1 MLLALLL
8 AGSMWFYVR
17 QVLVPYQR
25 ADAATHNR
33 PRGNLSDLY
42 PRWLGARELLLNHR
56 DPYSPELTREI
67 QAGYYGRELDP
78 DRPGDPRD
86 QQGFVYPVY
95 VVFLLGPLIHLPFL
109 VVQAGF
115 RCLLVVLTAASVL
128 LWLRVLNWRPSAATT
143 AILIVLALGSFP
155 TVQGIELQ
163 QLSLV
168 VSGMI
173 AGCAFLLAGNH
184 LLLAGVVLAF
194 ATIKPQLVLPMV
206 AWLILWAFS
215 DLRKRAGLLWGF
227 SLTMAI
233 LLAGAQYV
241 LPGWMGRFWGA
252 VSAYRQYTDGAPSL
266 LDVLITPVWARILT
280 TLIAFALVSVCWLA
294 RSEPANTTAFGVV
307 SALVLAVT
315 VVVIPTFGPY
325 NQLLLLPGIL
335 SVISNRTILRNRSVL
350 TRAACVI
357 AAPVFFWPWLAALAL
372 TVASFV
378 LPGQSVKQAWVMPLW
393 TILYVPFTVLLLLG
407 LIVAITFHDW
417 GKGRPTGNY
426 QAGWPIDR

>member
-1 MLLALLL
+1 LLLALLL
-8 AGSMWFYVR
+8 AGSMWFYAR
-17 QVLVPYQR
+17 QVLVAYQL
-25 ADAATHNR
+25 AEAAAYNR

-78 DRPGDPRD
+78 ARPGDPRD

-95 VVFLLGPLIHLPFL
+95 VVFLLGPLVRLPFP
-109 VVQAGF
+109 VVQTGF

-128 LWLRVLNWRPSAATT
+128 LWLRALNWRPPAATT
-143 AILIVLALGSFP
+143 AILVVLTLGSFP

-173 AGCAFLLAGNH
+173 AGGAVLLAGDH
-184 LLLAGVVLAF
+184 FLLAGVVLAL
-194 ATIKPQLVLPMV
+194 ATIKPQLALPML
-206 AWLILWAFS
+206 AWLILWAAS
-215 DLRKRAGLLWGF
+215 DFRKRAGLLWGF
-227 SLTMAI
+227 GLTMAI

-241 LPGWMGRFWGA
+241 LPGWMGRFCGA

-266 LDVLITPVWARILT
+266 LGVLITPVWARILT
-280 TLIAFALVSVCWLA
+280 TLIALALVGVCWLA
-294 RSEPANTTAFGVV
+294 RREPANTPAFAVV

-325 NQLLLLPGIL
+325 NQLLLLPGVLLI
-335 SVISNRTILRNRSVL
+335 ISNRTTLWNRSVL

-357 AAPVFFWPWLAALAL
+357 AGPVFFWPWLAALAL

-407 LIVAITFHDW
+407 LVVAITFHDR
-417 GKGRPTGNY
+417 GKGRPAVNY
-426 QAGWPIDR
+426 QAG